1 MKHVKFSLILTF
13 IVAFSLG
20 VLLTVANIVYSS
32 SNTESLSTIGNVI
45 SYASPVIKSPISD
58 SLVSAGTSISV
69 EAPGAISLAIGVKQ
83 YINTT
88 VSSDSYQ
95 FERRS
100 NGWYKIESGR
110 DPYLY
115 STNEFIVIDWKTD
128 KYINGEV
135 KIYAM
140 GYYPNGTSGQSSIR
154 IFVKKDTASNPVSN
168 PTPTPISNSTNQN
181 STDSTSS
188 TNNTTTSS
196 STNITTNTNTS
207 TSAETI
213 KPPAVA
219 NENFSQLSKEEKK
232 KAVLDYVKQKYP
244 NSVVSDYLDN
254 DQVLN
259 MIASGINNNIR
270 VDKAENIIENQKT
283 KVILKGKAAPD
294 KAVSLYI
301 LSDPIIVST
310 RTNKDGDWEYS
321 LDSISEGKYEVFV
334 TVTENDGKS
343 MKRSEPLS
351 FFISTAQAAS
361 VNGGESGSKSNE
373 NSFYSTPLFKYSLMS
388 VIVVSIVLLAFF
400 MLLRYEKK
408 NLKKKIVVR

>member
-1 MKHVKFSLILTF
+1 MV
-13 IVAFSLG
+13 
-20 VLLTVANIVYSS
+20 
-32 SNTESLSTIGNVI
+32 
-45 SYASPVIKSPISD
+45 
-58 SLVSAGTSISV
+58 
-69 EAPGAISLAIGVKQ
+69 
-83 YINTT
+83 
-88 VSSDSYQ
+88 
-95 FERRS
+95 
-100 NGWYKIESGR
+100 
-110 DPYLY
+110 
-115 STNEFIVIDWKTD
+115 
-128 KYINGEV
+128 
-135 KIYAM
+135 
-140 GYYPNGTSGQSSIR
+140 
-154 IFVKKDTASNPVSN
+154 
-168 PTPTPISNSTNQN
+168 
-181 STDSTSS
+181 
-188 TNNTTTSS
+188 
-196 STNITTNTNTS
+196 
-207 TSAETI
+207 
-213 KPPAVA
+213 
-219 NENFSQLSKEEKK
+219 
-232 KAVLDYVKQKYP
+232 
-244 NSVVSDYLDN
+244 
-254 DQVLN
+254 
-259 MIASGINNNIR
+259 ASGINNNIR